1 MRTSAFALSL
11 LMVDVASGFPG
22 GALLRPTSPRSM
34 TVGTAI
40 GTRTSLFYASN
51 KTDSFFDFG
60 IDRSQIPSSIWGSL
74 GRRPEEP
81 PRPPDDSIDLGFA
94 FDMMDDEDQEKAYW
108 DYDESTNNNGGYET
122 EEESAE
128 DVMASYTIPT
138 LQILRSWT
146 EEYIQGVH
154 KAGGMTRVSA
164 GVQEMLAT
172 EFVFTSPTV
181 GPLNK
186 PDYIKLM
193 GYYQNYGLDLATGI
207 PDLQISYEG
216 WHVDPD
222 QPWRIWAIARYSGTH
237 LGTVVVPGTDL
248 QLTPMNDGQPRVRF
262 TSGPEVQ
269 SFLWTPDKK
278 ILWHTMG
285 YVGDEYTG
293 SNKGYGG
300 IDGLLVS
307 MGLPTLYLDAT
318 SPFRR
323 AKKFFSQFQSDDG
336 ENSARTQTRFGK
348 LPQWWNERKSYG
360 LNCYK

>member
-1 MRTSAFALSL
+1 MRVYFSALIL
-11 LMVDVASGFPG
+11 PVAPAVGLHS
-22 GALLRPTSPRSM
+22 ALLTSRRAS
-34 TVGTAI
+34 TT
-40 GTRTSLFYASN
+40 TTSSLFYASN
-51 KTDSFFDFG
+51 KTESLFDFG
-60 IDRSQIPSSIWGSL
+60 LDREQIPASIWGRL
-74 GRRPEEP
+74 GRRPVEP
-81 PRPPDDSIDLGFA
+81 PLPMDDSIDVGFG
-94 FDMMDDEDQEKAYW
+94 FDAMDDNEQEQVYW
-108 DYDESTNNNGGYET
+108 GYDEAEDNYREDDNYEK
-122 EEESAE
+122 ESAE
-128 DVMASYTIPT
+128 TFSTPT
-138 LQILRSWT
+138 LQMLRSWT

-154 KAGGMTRVSA
+154 MAGGMTRVSV
-164 GVQEMLAT
+164 GVQQMLSS
-172 EFVFTSPTV
+172 EFVFTSPNV

-207 PDLQISYEG
+207 PDLQVSYEG

-222 QPWRIWAIARYSGTH
+222 QPWRIWAVARYSGTH
-237 LGTVVVPGTDL
+237 LGTVAVPGTDL
-248 QLTPMNDGQPRVRF
+248 QLTPPNDGQRQVRF

-269 SFLWTPDKK
+269 SFLWTPDKE

-323 AKKFFSQFQSDDG
+323 AKKFFSQFQPDNG
-336 ENSARTQTRFGK
+336 ETSARTQTRFGK

-360 LNCYK
+360 LNIFK

>member
-1 MRTSAFALSL
+1 VLTLSQ
-11 LMVDVASGFPG
+11 MVLPTTGFN
-22 GALLRPTSPRSM
+22 GAVRSSSRA
-34 TVGTAI
+34 VTA
-40 GTRTSLFYASN
+40 TTTSLFYASN
-51 KTDSFFDFG
+51 KTDAFLDFG
-60 IDRSQIPSSIWGSL
+60 IGREDIPSSIWGIL
-74 GRRPEEP
+74 GRRPE
-81 PRPPDDSIDLGFA
+81 RPPPPSDDSIDLGFA
-94 FDMMDDEDQEKAYW
+94 FDMMDDEDQEQAYW
-108 DYDESTNNNGGYET
+108 DYDQQSQEPYQEDRYEQEGYEQESY
-122 EEESAE
+122 EEESPE
-128 DVMASYTIPT
+128 SYSVPT

-154 KAGGMTRVSA
+154 EAGGMTRVSA
-164 GVQEMLAT
+164 GIQDMLAA
-172 EFVFTSPTV
+172 EFVFTSPSV

-193 GYYQNYGLDLATGI
+193 GYYQKCGLDLATGI
-207 PDLQISYEG
+207 PDLQVSYEG

-237 LGTVVVPGTDL
+237 LGTVSVPGTNL
-248 QLTPMNDGQPRVRF
+248 QLTPVNDGKPRVRF

-269 SFLWTPDKK
+269 SFLWTPDKR

-323 AKKFFSQFQSDDG
+323 AKRFFSQFQG
-336 ENSARTQTRFGK
+336 ENAGTAARTQTRFGR
-348 LPQWWNERKSYG
+348 LPMWWNERKSYG
-360 LNCYK
+360 LNIFK

>member
-1 MRTSAFALSL
+1 MMRFVQAYPLALSL
-11 LMVDVASGFPG
+11 MVAPSDGLHAAVRTSNRAVA
-22 GALLRPTSPRSM
+22 ATS
-34 TVGTAI
+34 
-40 GTRTSLFYASN
+40 TSLFYASN
-51 KTDSFFDFG
+51 KTDSLVDFG
-60 IDRSQIPSSIWGSL
+60 LDRDQIPASIWGIL
-74 GRRPEEP
+74 GRRPEAP
-81 PRPPDDSIDLGFA
+81 PRPQDDSIDLGFA
-94 FDMMDDEDQEKAYW
+94 FDMMDDEEQEKAYW
-108 DYDESTNNNGGYET
+108 DYDEEGENYQDDGYAK
-122 EEESAE
+122 ESSE
-128 DVMASYTIPT
+128 SYSNPT

-154 KAGGMTRVSA
+154 MAGGMTRVTDV
-164 GVQEMLAT
+164 VQDMLAS
-172 EFVFTSPTV
+172 EFVFTSPNV

-207 PDLQISYEG
+207 PDLQVSYEG

-222 QPWRIWAIARYSGTH
+222 QPWRIWAVARYSGTH
-237 LGTVVVPGTDL
+237 FGTVVVPGTDL
-248 QLTPMNDGQPRVRF
+248 QLTPPSNGQPPVRF

-323 AKKFFSQFQSDDG
+323 AKKFFSQFQADNG
-336 ENSARTQTRFGK
+336 ETSARTQTRFGR

-360 LNCYK
+360 LNVFK

>member
-1 MRTSAFALSL
+1 MRLYALALSL
-11 LMVDVASGFPG
+11 LVAAATGFHH
-22 GALLRPTSPRSM
+22 GALRTSHRAASVTRS
-34 TVGTAI
+34 
-40 GTRTSLFYASN
+40 SLFYASN

-60 IDRSQIPSSIWGSL
+60 IDRAQIPSSIWGSL

-94 FDMMDDEDQEKAYW
+94 FDLMDDDEQEKAYW
-108 DYDESTNNNGGYET
+108 NYNEAGESYQSNDGYET
-122 EEESAE
+122 VSSEES
-128 DVMASYTIPT
+128 YPIPT

-164 GVQEMLAT
+164 QVQDMLAT
-172 EFVFTSPTV
+172 EFVFTSPNV

-207 PDLQISYEG
+207 PDLQVSYEG

-222 QPWRIWAIARYSGTH
+222 QPWRIWAVARYSGTH

-248 QLTPMNDGQPRVRF
+248 QLTPINDGQPRVRF

-285 YVGDEYTG
+285 YIGDEYTG

-323 AKKFFSQFQSDDG
+323 AKKFFSQFQADDG

-360 LNCYK
+360 LNCFK

>member
-1 MRTSAFALSL
+1 MRVIREYFFALSL
-11 LMVDVASGFPG
+11 LAVPAFGFHA
-22 GALLRPTSPRSM
+22 ALLTPSTQITS
-34 TVGTAI
+34 A
-40 GTRTSLFYASN
+40 RTSSSLFYASN

-60 IDRSQIPSSIWGSL
+60 LAREEIPSSIWGNL

-81 PRPPDDSIDLGFA
+81 PRPEDEAIDVGYA
-94 FDMMDDEDQEKAYW
+94 SFDMMRDEEEDRSYW
-108 DYDESTNNNGGYET
+108 DFDDQQGDIYQQNNY
-122 EEESAE
+122 EEESNE
-128 DVMASYTIPT
+128 ESFSTPSLKM
-138 LQILRSWT
+138 LRSWT
-146 EEYIQGVH
+146 EEYIQGVNM
-154 KAGGMTRVSA
+154 AGGMTRVSV
-164 GVQEMLAT
+164 GIQDMLAS
-172 EFVFTSPTV
+172 EFVFTSPNV

-207 PDLQISYEG
+207 PDLQVSYEG

-222 QPWRIWAIARYSGTH
+222 QPWRIWAVARYSGTH

-248 QLTPMNDGQPRVRF
+248 QLTPPNDGQRPVRF

-323 AKKFFSQFQSDDG
+323 AKKFFSQFQADDG
-336 ENSARTQTRFGK
+336 ETSARTQTRFGK

-360 LNCYK
+360 LNVFK